1 MLARGVDANDLQAGL
16 ELHFWVDYFKIAAM
30 RCWEPLIEPYK
41 CILLYEKSSL
51 RGQGITF
58 NADCPL
64 HVNISGALLE
74 TIDDTINSFSS
85 FRMGVFGKA
94 KNRDHDLR
102 EMQRQSSMRLAAY
115 EERNL
120 FFEETVQGRRIM
132 HHIPSPLA
140 ENDRVAFSL
149 TNRTGERLRIH
160 QSLGGSTASDQF
172 VPTSPRTRITYVED
186 ALSAKLE
193 FPATISVVRNLQV
206 IEESFENDGA
216 MTAASTKRGQHRR
229 LGSGGTGTDGGSRIH
244 IDASHIIDVQIP
256 GFRWLKG
263 MSVDAVGKRFY
274 PLVPRSV
281 DIREKLEDDWRL
293 RNAVHVLADI
303 GSSWS
308 GGREVALSSAFTIT
322 NNTSHAV
329 ALAIHPNPRHNP
341 AGTSFVGVVED
352 MQVDD
357 SMTVDDG
364 ATTCSA
370 SGGVDDSVGAET
382 DIGAGES
389 FQVPMMLLESSL
401 HIRGNHLGTW
411 RSIEWMFSSFS
422 CALASCLLI
431 LHVYG
436 LLNSFHINAGS
447 FWIRPEKDA
456 EVDTLMHQ
464 ATAPGT
470 SGESTSIGYSSR
482 PVQLAKMVQESAT
495 IYGSKCM
502 ERPGNSE
509 PITSDTFNSGLQ
521 LSCPI
526 VHENEEVSAAPFC
539 YVVEIKRSPIIASKH
554 GNVSQGDNFR
564 DSIHDDEE
572 DDGRVPPSGS
582 IPGSP
587 GRRSRAFQRNLNPK
601 HEPIQYS
608 LVIHP
613 PLVIENLLPENGRF
627 ELMHATRRVVVW
639 WADLKAGERI
649 PVHTVGLDAP
659 LLLLINL
666 GFCRTPVGEGALV
679 HHGASEMVDADKRGI
694 IAVNQAGLQALG
706 KAITNTTQTVYKGAT
721 KTFTTIAEGESE
733 RGKGKVAALQSPTIP
748 ASREEGRVGNKKI
761 ASKKKLTVFGL
772 DTDADAFDPTD
783 TEGGSGDPGVA
794 LGVEDIATET
804 TVVDSLGQ
812 RLGLCIDN
820 NLGSGGQRRVT
831 IYCPFWIVNTTE
843 HALRYKQEKSPLF
856 VSGTVT
862 SPTKDGS
869 QPVDDSNRNYT
880 NALMMTTSDGSGPLN
895 PNRGTIF
902 SGTPGAL
909 ATVCS
914 GRSDGLSSKDL
925 VELLN
930 NEIPL
935 ERMAKMASMF
945 NFHEKLSLG
954 GQRRLSVQLHDGTGQ
969 TTYSSDWSPGFSL
982 DSVGV
987 TQVVGMHCKDRRSLE
1002 VSVSIG
1008 VGPGRLAQY
1017 TKIVRFSPRYVLIN
1031 QLTRP
1036 IRLWQDSSLIHS
1048 NYTSRSGADDDDQR
1062 LWFERRAEDEEDK
1075 AGRVEQ
1081 YELLFGGKSAID
1093 YRKGAREMPPDTNA
1107 HGGALFITTAAPSDI
1122 IPFHLPD
1129 TRVDRELR
1137 IDMGTRRWNLT
1148 SSFPADVAQEYQLKV
1163 SRAIDLRLLKH
1174 VTTRASSH
1182 YTVELPP
1189 RTLPGQQQEPWDG
1202 ELGVWFETDWE
1213 DGRIVVKGTKRVSKT
1228 ARCDSCVLPSRC
1240 SLLRLFLIFFVCLH
1254 VPYIFHLPPIP
1265 TGQILLQL
1273 HRHSCRRRA
1282 ATNQW
1287 IAGVPNVV

>member
-1 MLARGVDANDLQAGL
+1 
-16 ELHFWVDYFKIAAM
+16 
-30 RCWEPLIEPYK
+30 
-41 CILLYEKSSL
+41 
-51 RGQGITF
+51 
-58 NADCPL
+58 
-64 HVNISGALLE
+64 
-74 TIDDTINSFSS
+74 
-85 FRMGVFGKA
+85 MGV
-94 KNRDHDLR
+94 
-102 EMQRQSSMRLAAY
+102 
-115 EERNL
+115 L
-120 FFEETVQGRRIM
+120 FFSLLL
-132 HHIPSPLA
+132 HH
-140 ENDRVAFSL
+140 FYQSL
-149 TNRTGERLRIH
+149 THGRL
-160 QSLGGSTASDQF
+160 
-172 VPTSPRTRITYVED
+172 
-186 ALSAKLE
+186 
-193 FPATISVVRNLQV
+193 ISF
-206 IEESFENDGA
+206 I
-216 MTAASTKRGQHRR
+216 
-229 LGSGGTGTDGGSRIH
+229 
-244 IDASHIIDVQIP
+244 
-256 GFRWLKG
+256 
-263 MSVDAVGKRFY
+263 Y
-274 PLVPRSV
+274 
-281 DIREKLEDDWRL
+281 
-293 RNAVHVLADI
+293 
-303 GSSWS
+303 
-308 GGREVALSSAFTIT
+308 
-322 NNTSHAV
+322 
-329 ALAIHPNPRHNP
+329 
-341 AGTSFVGVVED
+341 
-352 MQVDD
+352 
-357 SMTVDDG
+357 
-364 ATTCSA
+364 
-370 SGGVDDSVGAET
+370 
-382 DIGAGES
+382 
-389 FQVPMMLLESSL
+389 
-401 HIRGNHLGTW
+401 
-411 RSIEWMFSSFS
+411 
-422 CALASCLLI
+422 
-431 LHVYG
+431 
-436 LLNSFHINAGS
+436 AGS

-456 EVDTLMHQ
+456 KVDTLMHQ

-470 SGESTSIGYSSR
+470 FGESTSIGYSSR
-482 PVQLAKMVQESAT
+482 PVQLAKLVQESAT
-495 IYGSKCM
+495 IYGNKCM
-502 ERPGNSE
+502 GRPGNSG
-509 PITSDTFNSGLQ
+509 PITPDTFDSGLQ

-526 VHENEEVSAAPFC
+526 INENEEVSAAPFC
-539 YVVEIKRSPIIASKH
+539 YVVEIKRSPIVASKRSK
-554 GNVSQGDNFR
+554 VSQGDHFR
-564 DSIHDDEE
+564 DGMHDDEG
-572 DDGRVPPSGS
+572 DDGRVRFGAAAVSCGPNEILPSGS
-582 IPGSP
+582 RPGSP
-587 GRRSRAFQRNLNPK
+587 GRQSRSPQRYLSTE

-627 ELMHATRRVVVW
+627 ELMHATQRVVVW

-679 HHGASEMVDADKRGI
+679 HHGASDLADADKRGI

-706 KAITNTTQTVYKGAT
+706 KAVTKTTQTVYKGAT

-733 RGKGKVAALQSPTIP
+733 RGKGKVAVLQSPNIP
-748 ASREEGRVGNKKI
+748 SREEGRVGNKKI

-783 TEGGSGDPGVA
+783 AEGGSGDPGA
-794 LGVEDIATET
+794 TLGVDDIATET

-820 NLGSGGQRRVT
+820 NLGSGGQRRVS

-880 NALMMTTSDGSGPLN
+880 NALMMTTSDESGPLD

-914 GRSDGLSSKDL
+914 GQSDGLSSKDL
-925 VELLN
+925 IELLN

-935 ERMAKMASMF
+935 ERMAQMATMF

-954 GQRRLSVQLHDGTGQ
+954 GQRRLCVQLHDGTGQ

-1048 NYTSRSGADDDDQR
+1048 NYTSRSGADEDEQK

-1075 AGRVEQ
+1075 PGRVEQ

-1107 HGGALFITTAAPSDI
+1107 HGGALFITTAAPLDI

-1137 IDMGTRRWNLT
+1137 IDLGTRRWNLT

-1213 DGRIVVKGTKRVSKT
+1213 DGRIVVKGTKRVS
-1228 ARCDSCVLPSRC
+1228 AMAQFLRSVSALFC
-1240 SLLRLFLIFFVCLH
+1240 SALSLIFCLH
-1254 VPYIFHLPPIP
+1254 IHVICFTSPSPPHPHRENTLTTPPIFMSA
-1265 TGQILLQL
+1265 T
-1273 HRHSCRRRA
+1273 SCDK
-1282 ATNQW
+1282 
-1287 IAGVPNVV
+1287 